1 VRTPCPTVGPLPALL
16 ALLAAAPLLGAEPS
30 TAKGQALSFP
40 PYDSVPGLA
49 QYASREAYTTAAAD
63 RRFVMEQIRYPSDG
77 LTVLA
82 YVYRPVASSG
92 RLPVVVFNRGSW
104 TWESFHPQ
112 LLVMAHRLAEA
123 GYVVVAPMYR
133 GSGGAPAR
141 DEMGG
146 AELDD
151 LLNLRPVLATFPGVN
166 PARVYLYGESRGGMM
181 VYQALWSGF
190 PVRAAAVFGAFTDL
204 EGMLAEPKGLE
215 MARKIWPQEL
225 EKDRAALVE
234 RRSALRWPE
243 RISAPVFI
251 MHGGADRSCP
261 PKQSLKMAE
270 ALQAAGKPYEL
281 KVFFGEGHVLSGR
294 ADERDQDAVR
304 WFRRFP

>member
-1 VRTPCPTVGPLPALL
+1 VRAPRPILGPLLLLLLLVAIPLRAARSSAPAGQPL
-16 ALLAAAPLLGAEPS
+16 A
-30 TAKGQALSFP
+30 FP

-49 QYASREAYTTAAAD
+49 PYGSREAYATAAAD
-63 RRFVMEQIRYPSDG
+63 RRFVMEQIRYPSHG

-92 RLPVVVFNRGSW
+92 RLPVIVFNRGSW

-123 GYVVVAPMYR
+123 GYVLVAPMYR
-133 GSGGAPAR
+133 GSGGAPGR

-151 LLNLRPVLATFPGVN
+151 LLDLRPVLATLSGVD
-166 PARVYLYGESRGGMM
+166 PARVFLYGESRGGMM
-181 VYQALWSGF
+181 VYQALRDGF
-190 PVRAAAVFGAFTDL
+190 PARAAAVFGAFTDL
-204 EGMLAEPKGLE
+204 EGMLAAPEGME

-225 EKDRAALVE
+225 EKDRAELVQ
-234 RRSALRWPE
+234 RRSALRWAG
-243 RISAPVFI
+243 RISAPVLI

-261 PKQSLKMAE
+261 PEQSLKMAE

-281 KVFFGEGHVLSGR
+281 KIFFGEGHVLAGR
-294 ADERDQDAVR
+294 AEERDGDALR
-304 WFRRFP
+304 WFDRFR

>member
-1 VRTPCPTVGPLPALL
+1 L
-16 ALLAAAPLLGAEPS
+16 ALLLPLLVAAPLRAADPS
-30 TAKGQALSFP
+30 AGQALTFP
-40 PYDSVPGLA
+40 PYDSVAGLA
-49 QYASREAYTTAAAD
+49 PYGSREAYAAAAAD

-82 YVYRPVASSG
+82 YVYRPVTPG
-92 RLPVVVFNRGSW
+92 RRLPVIVFTRGSW
-104 TWESFHPQ
+104 TWEAFHPQ

-133 GSGGAPAR
+133 GSGGAPGR

-151 LLNLRPVLATFPGVN
+151 LLNLRPVLASLPGVD

-181 VYQALWSGF
+181 VYQGLRMGF
-190 PVRAAAVFGAFTDL
+190 PARAAAVFGAFTDL
-204 EGMLAEPKGLE
+204 DGMLAAPKGME

-225 EKDRAALVE
+225 EKDRPGLVE

-243 RISAPVFI
+243 RISAPVLI

-261 PKQSLKMAE
+261 PEQSLKMAE

-294 ADERDQDAVR
+294 AEERDQDAVR
-304 WFRRFP
+304 WFHRFP